1 MNVPASVK
9 GRVAVFDDTNWKA
22 VTRAFQQYL
31 SDCTTALAVSRKG
44 YTDANEHIDTDT
56 AKAQKPVKQTRKAA
70 PVVSSA
76 KYQARHVY
84 LMSAGASVAPVDCN
98 PVISLYRQPLW
109 ASMGEASE
117 RRSAA

>member
-1 MNVPASVK
+1 MNVPASGK
-9 GRVAVFDDTNWKA
+9 VAAFDDTNWK
-22 VTRAFQQYL
+22 VKISTFQQYL
-31 SDCTTALAVSRKG
+31 VDCQAALAVSQTG
-44 YTDANEHIDTDT
+44 YTDAIGHIDTDT

-84 LMSAGASVAPVDCN
+84 LMSAGVSREPVDCN

-109 ASMGEASE
+109 ASMGEVSE
-117 RRSAA
+117 RKAA

>member
-1 MNVPASVK
+1 
-9 GRVAVFDDTNWKA
+9 VFDDTNWKA
-22 VTRAFQQYL
+22 QVTAFQQYL

-44 YTDANEHIDTDT
+44 YTDASEHIDTDT
-56 AKAQKPVKQTRKAA
+56 AKAQESVKQTRKPA

-84 LMSAGASVAPVDCN
+84 LLQPSASVAPVDCN

-109 ASMGEASE
+109 ASMGEQESK
-117 RRSAA
+117 RAA

>member
-1 MNVPASVK
+1 MNASTASGK
-9 GRVAVFDDTNWKA
+9 VAAFDDTSWQVKI
-22 VTRAFQQYL
+22 TAFQQYL
-31 SDCTTALAVSRKG
+31 VDCQAALAVSRTG
-44 YTDANEHIDTDT
+44 YTDAIGHIDTDT

-84 LMSAGASVAPVDCN
+84 LMSAGVSCEPVDMQLVVS
-98 PVISLYRQPLW
+98 PYRQPLW

-117 RRSAA
+117 RKSVA